1 MRILCRADASLAI
14 GSGHIVRCATLAQA
28 LAEEGH
34 EVEFICRRLPGD
46 LHEWL
51 AEQGFPVRR
60 IDASSDM
67 HSDARL
73 CRAAI
78 AERRFDWL
86 VVDHY
91 ELGAEWENAMAGI
104 ADGIAAIDDLGR
116 KHECD
121 LLLDQNYPK
130 SIEGGY
136 EGRTPIW
143 CERLLGP
150 AFALVRPEFAKLRSA
165 SLCRP
170 RTSVSRLLVFMS
182 GSDPGDETSKALSG
196 IAGLD
201 RPHLA
206 VDVVIGANNPHRA
219 AVERACRAIAEVRLH
234 VQTARMA
241 ELMAAADCMIG
252 AGGNATWERCTLG
265 LPALVAVLAENQAP
279 ATEALDAAGAHRL
292 LGWHSALA
300 PRDYARAVLALD
312 SLDLGAMSAAAAN
325 ICDGEGVKRVV
336 ACLTVRR
343 CGGGRRSV
351 AFHA

>member
-241 ELMAAADCMIG
+241 ELMAA
-252 AGGNATWERCTLG
+252 
-265 LPALVAVLAENQAP
+265 
-279 ATEALDAAGAHRL
+279 
-292 LGWHSALA
+292 
-300 PRDYARAVLALD
+300 
-312 SLDLGAMSAAAAN
+312 
-325 ICDGEGVKRVV
+325 
-336 ACLTVRR
+336 
-343 CGGGRRSV
+343 
-351 AFHA
+351 